1 MECGP
6 WGGVEIG
13 SGDSMEC
20 VLFDWSRC
28 FEIPDDLG
36 ARNRAILIRTEGDF

>member
-1 MECGP
+1 MECGAAGG
-6 WGGVEIG
+6 GGVEIG

-28 FEIPDDLG
+28 FEIPDDG
-36 ARNRAILIRTEGDF
+36 GFAIGLS